1 MNCVWAM
8 YKKNKH
14 ICRKKTATFMRKG
27 QFIREVKEIDTLGRK
42 CRNMNVETCQK
53 RGTFTSNLQTY

>member
-1 MNCVWAM
+1 M

-14 ICRKKTATFMRKG
+14 ICRKKNTATFMRKG

-42 CRNMNVETCQK
+42 CRNMNVEKCQIHYK
-53 RGTFTSNLQTY
+53 KGDIYK